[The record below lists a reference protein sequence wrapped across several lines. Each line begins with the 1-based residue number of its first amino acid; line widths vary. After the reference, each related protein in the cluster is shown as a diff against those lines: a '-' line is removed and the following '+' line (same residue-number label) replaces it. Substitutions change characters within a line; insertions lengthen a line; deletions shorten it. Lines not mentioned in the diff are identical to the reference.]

1 MRKKE
6 YLKSRSVIV
15 QGILQKI
22 LVCLRNFL
30 RTSFLTI
37 IHLCKQL
44 VRPTKFSNS
53 KIGSA
58 KPNHYG

>member
-1 MRKKE
+1 MRKKRVF
-6 YLKSRSVIV
+6 KSRSVIV
-15 QGILQKI
+15 QVFSKKI